1 MTHLHTAVLHK
12 AAHAAVEPVVAVVVA
27 AGSGV
32 RLGEGVPKALRT
44 VGGRA
49 LVAHA
54 VDALAAGGVA
64 RVVVVGRRELADAF
78 AAALAD
84 VALPWTLVEGG
95 VERQDSVAH
104 GLAEAAR
111 VEPSARHVLVHDAA
125 RPFVPG
131 AVVSSVVDALRGGAS
146 AVIPA
151 IPVIDTI
158 RVADPRPGEATV
170 VDRSRLRAV
179 QTPQGFDLA
188 TLVRAHD
195 HVRSAGVAVTDDA
208 MACEAIG
215 VQVALVEG
223 SRDSLKVTEP
233 FDLLVAEAVWRQ
245 RTVDAG
251 GTDNEDGTDNAD
263 SIDTADGGSAAW

>member
-1 MTHLHTAVLHK
+1 MTSLHK
-12 AAHAAVEPVVAVVVA
+12 STQLHNSYEPVVAVVVA

-32 RLGEGVPKALRT
+32 RLGEGGPKALRT

-54 VDALAAGGVA
+54 VDALAAGGAA
-64 RVVVVGRRELADAF
+64 RVVVVGRGELAADF
-78 AAALAD
+78 SRALGTAPI
-84 VALPWTLVEGG
+84 PWTLVEGG
-95 VERQDSVAH
+95 AERQDSVAH

-111 VEPSARHVLVHDAA
+111 VAPSARHVLVHDAA
-125 RPFVPG
+125 RPFVPA
-131 AVVSSVVDALRGGAS
+131 AVVSAVITALRAGAS

-151 IPVIDTI
+151 IPVVDTI

-188 TLVRAHD
+188 TLARAHD

-215 VQVALVEG
+215 VQVTLVDG

-245 RTVDAG
+245 RT
-251 GTDNEDGTDNAD
+251 
-263 SIDTADGGSAAW
+263 AAIAERTSR